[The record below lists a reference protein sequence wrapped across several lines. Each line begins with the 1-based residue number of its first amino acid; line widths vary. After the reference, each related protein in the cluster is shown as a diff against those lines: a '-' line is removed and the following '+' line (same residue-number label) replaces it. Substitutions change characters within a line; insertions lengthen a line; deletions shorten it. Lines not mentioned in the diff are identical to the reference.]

1 MIYTLDIQLE
11 QIQKVLQYTFVNINY
26 LRAALWDQETG
37 PHSIPGC
44 LRHGR
49 DTLAAIG
56 ESTVRTAFLLDS
68 QSSNSGKG
76 KEIIVRKSLHK
87 VLDRL
92 AQQLRI
98 PELSAIGYCHGFD
111 RLVDLSRCRDGGD
124 IMLATIVKALLGA
137 VFVDSS
143 QNMSAIKHVMEALGL
158 FLNPVKDPISH
169 QQKLLLRMHQI
180 EASQRTSRTA
190 SPDCFNGPDCG
201 CGCLWLD
208 QYSSAGW
215 YTPTRDGARNSS
227 ATTSHLP
234 RSHSNKKRQ
243 LPLKVASEP
252 SSDRLKNWIVEVEN
266 DVKRDSWTS
275 ADSSLYGEHVATD
288 FATALDLSVQDDLP
302 RSHPGFGRNNS
313 DT

>member
-1 MIYTLDIQLE
+1 MWRKKRLTQ
-11 QIQKVLQYTFVNINY
+11 
-26 LRAALWDQETG
+26 
-37 PHSIPGC
+37 SI
-44 LRHGR
+44 
-49 DTLAAIG
+49 
-56 ESTVRTAFLLDS
+56 
-68 QSSNSGKG
+68 
-76 KEIIVRKSLHK
+76 
-87 VLDRL
+87 DRL

-111 RLVDLSRCRDGGD
+111 RMVDLSRCRDGGD
-124 IMLATIVKALLGA
+124 IMLATIVKAVLGA

-158 FLNPVKDPISH
+158 FLGSVKDPISH

-215 YTPTRDGARNSS
+215 YTPTRDGARTSS
-227 ATTSHLP
+227 ATTTSHVP
-234 RSHSNKKRQ
+234 RSLSTKKRL
-243 LPLKVASEP
+243 LPKVSEH
-252 SSDRLKNWIVEVEN
+252 STDRLKNWIDQVEN

-275 ADSSLYGEHVATD
+275 AESSLCGEHVVAD
-288 FATALDLSVQDDLP
+288 FASALDLSSQHDLP
-302 RSHPGFGRNNS
+302 RSHPGFGREDS